1 MTIQGSTG
9 RISGWGRGL
18 APLSLMVMMMT
29 CGLAAFPATAQ
40 TVGDSSAFGESVNL
54 SLVPLLGVTQPVTS
68 GPRPVIS
75 GSAAPAY
82 SLSANAGS
90 STASTSLTGP
100 VLQTGLLLVNAS
112 SQLPGATLTHA
123 DATTTNPAVSLGQLL
138 PLLGLTA
145 QTVRAD
151 ATITGTCGSSLVASG
166 SATLASATA
175 SGSLGLGLP
184 VPPQPAPNTVLLNQ
198 LGVRIVLN
206 EQIVSGDGR
215 LQQSLTVNAI
225 HISLQNAL
233 LSALGVLQGDIVIS
247 QAHAHV
253 QCPNGVTPEAD
264 LALTGAVTPATA
276 TSGAPIQYHLTVA
289 NQGPSPATNVI
300 LSQGLPAGLSGVTAT
315 AGQGS
320 CSPGPPVA
328 CSLGTIAAG
337 QSAQVTVA
345 ALVTITQGTLVSTA
359 NVASSVA
366 DPGPGN
372 NAVTLTSN
380 VLGNTAPSAD
390 VALTG
395 SASATS
401 VPVGTAASCAFTFI
415 NNGPQAAP
423 AVTLPLAISGHV
435 TIVSDT
441 ASHGNCTGTAP
452 IVCNLGSMAAGTQ
465 ATMSMTFIPQSAG
478 PIVCQGSVSSGV
490 ADPDPSNNSVSFTLS
505 AVTGPSTPPPVD
517 PGACRIDAVPAA
529 TLLIPYFE
537 VDLDNPNGAT
547 TLISINNAAASSQL
561 AQVTLWTDWGIPTL
575 SFTVALTG
583 YDVQTLNLRDIV
595 GSGSLPSAG
604 NGPGCPTGNTA
615 LSAAMM
621 GHLQA
626 WHTGRQSPLQGNC
639 AAPPRTGRLATG
651 YLTADAVNRC
661 STLNPTSPGYFAPRG
676 TGVASDHNSL
686 WGDFFLV
693 NTDQDLAHGDPAV
706 HILALPGV
714 FTNHQS
720 FYGTFVNGT
729 GMDDRQPLGT
739 SYASRYVAG
748 GTFDGGTQLIVWRD
762 AKLAHPAPLA
772 CGQEPKRMELAG
784 MLFDEQENGSLIAS
798 ATTTAP
804 WSTQKMILGDASF
817 VLPHP
822 FGWLDLDLWHTG
834 GTQFGN
840 AAQGWVT
847 TVMSANQRF
856 SVGLRAIRLDSACDD

>member
-9 RISGWGRGL
+9 RVLGWGRAS
-18 APLSLMVMMMT
+18 APLSLMVMMA
-29 CGLAAFPATAQ
+29 CGLAAFPAMAQ

-54 SLVPLLGVTQPVTS
+54 SLLPLLGNSQPVTS

-82 SLSANAGS
+82 SLSASAGS
-90 STASTSLTGP
+90 ATASSSLTGP
-100 VLQTGLLLVNAS
+100 ILQTGLLLVNAS
-112 SQLPGATLTHA
+112 SQLPGATTTHA
-123 DATTTNPAVSLGQLL
+123 DATTANPAVSLGQLL

-151 ATITGTCGSSLVASG
+151 ATIDGTCGSSLTALG
-166 SATLASATA
+166 SANLANAHT
-175 SGSLGLGLP
+175 SGAVGLGLSLP
-184 VPPQPAPNTVLLNQ
+184 TQPAPNTVLVNL

-215 LQQSLTVNAI
+215 LQESLTVNAI

-253 QCPNGVTPEAD
+253 QCSNVVTPMAD
-264 LALTGAVTPATA
+264 LALTGSVNPLTVTPG
-276 TSGAPIQYHLTVA
+276 SPLQYQLTIT
-289 NQGPSPATNVI
+289 NQGPSPATGVTLI
-300 LSQGLPAGLSGVTAT
+300 QGLPSGLTGVTAT
-315 AGQGS
+315 SSQGT
-320 CSPGPPVA
+320 CSLGPPVS
-328 CSLGTIAAG
+328 CNLGTIAAG
-337 QSAQVTVA
+337 QTAQVSVSATVA
-345 ALVTITQGTLVSTA
+345 VTQGTLVSTA
-359 NVASSVA
+359 TVASGVA
-366 DPGPGN
+366 DPGAGN
-372 NAVTLTSN
+372 NSVTLTSH
-380 VLGNTAPSAD
+380 VLSNTGPSAD
-390 VALTG
+390 VGLTG

-401 VPVGTAASCAFTFI
+401 VSVGTAASCVFTFV

-423 AVTLPLAISGHV
+423 AVILPISISGRV
-435 TIVSDT
+435 TIVADT
-441 ASHGNCTGTAP
+441 ASHGNCTTTEP

-465 ATMSMTFIPQSAG
+465 ATMSMTFIPESAG

-490 ADPDPSNNSVSFTLS
+490 TDPNPSNNSVSLTLS
-505 AVTGPSTPPPVD
+505 AVTAPSTPAVD

-547 TLISINNAAASSQL
+547 TLISINNAAAASQL

-595 GSGSLPSAG
+595 GGGTLPSAG

-651 YLTADAVNRC
+651 YLTVDAVNRC
-661 STLNPTSPGYFAPRG
+661 TTLNPTSPGYFAPRG
-676 TGVASDHNSL
+676 AGVASDHNSL

-720 FYGTFVNGT
+720 FYGTFVGGT

-748 GTFDGGTQLIVWRD
+748 GTFDGGTQLVVWRD
-762 AKLAHPAPLA
+762 AKLAHPMALA
-772 CGQEPKRMELAG
+772 CGLEPKRMELAG
-784 MLFDEQENGSLIAS
+784 MIFDEEENGSLIAS

-804 WSTQKMILGDASF
+804 WSTQKMILGDANF

-834 GTQFGN
+834 GTQFGD

-847 TVMSANQRF
+847 TIMSAHQRF
-856 SVGLRAIRLDSACDD
+856 SVGLRAIRLDSACDF